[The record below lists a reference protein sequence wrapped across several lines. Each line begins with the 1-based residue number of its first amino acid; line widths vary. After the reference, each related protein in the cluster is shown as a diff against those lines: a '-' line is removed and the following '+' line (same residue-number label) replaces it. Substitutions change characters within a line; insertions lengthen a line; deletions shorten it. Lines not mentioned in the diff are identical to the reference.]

1 MDTYNVLFYAKKVK
15 NNPGSSVIYLRITI
29 SGKRTEISI
38 GQMIKTSQW
47 SIKSG
52 KVSGNSPNVKQL
64 NSFLEGI
71 RSKLFKCYNNL
82 FNEGKE
88 ITCET
93 LRNKYLGIEERKLTL
108 IEVFKDHNLKMKELI
123 GKEFSKGTWERY
135 ETSLRHTKAFMK
147 WKFNISDI
155 DVRHIDAAFVADY
168 EFYLRTV
175 RDCSNNS
182 AVKYIKNFQKIINIC
197 LNNEWISKNPFVGY
211 KSKIETVDVR
221 FLTELQLKN
230 IQSKKFI
237 SERLR
242 IVRDIFVFCCY
253 TGLAYI
259 DVKNLTKHKITRGI
273 DGGLWIKIKRTK
285 TKIEASIPLLSEALE
300 ILKRYENH
308 PKCVNEST
316 ALPVLSNQKT
326 NEYLKEIG
334 ALCEIDFD
342 ITFHTAR
349 HTFATTVTLNNG
361 VPLETV
367 SKMLGHTNIRM
378 TQHYAKIQDKKIG
391 EDMSVLKTL
400 LIKDKKLEKKIV

>member
-1 MDTYNVLFYAKKVK
+1 MQTYSLLFYPKKAK
-15 NNPGSSVIYLRITI
+15 NNSEMSTIYLRITI
-29 SGKRTEISI
+29 FGKRTEIST
-38 GQMIKTSQW
+38 GQQVKTSQW

-52 KVSGNSPNVKQL
+52 RVTGNTHKAQQL
-64 NSFLEGI
+64 NSLLESS
-71 RSKLFKCYNNL
+71 RAKLFECYNTL
-82 FNEGKE
+82 LNEGRE
-88 ITCET
+88 ITCEN
-93 LRNKYLGIEERKLTL
+93 LRNKYLGIEERKVTL

-123 GKEFSKGTWERY
+123 GKEFSRGTWERY
-135 ETSLRHTKAFMK
+135 ETSLRHTQAFMK
-147 WKFNISDI
+147 WKFKISDI
-155 DVRHIDAAFVADY
+155 DVRHINPGFVADY

-197 LNNEWISKNPFVGY
+197 LDNEWMSKNPFTNY
-211 KSKIETVDVR
+211 KSKIIKVDVR
-221 FLTELQLKN
+221 FLTDLELERLRN
-230 IQSKKFI
+230 KKFI

-259 DVKNLTKHKITRGI
+259 DIKNLTNYKIIRGI

-285 TKIEASIPLLSEALE
+285 TKVEASIPILAEAQAILE
-300 ILKRYENH
+300 RYEGY
-308 PKCVNEST
+308 PKCINENT
-316 ALPVLSNQKT
+316 VLPVLSNQKM

-334 ALCEIDFD
+334 DLCEIDFD

-349 HTFATTVTLNNG
+349 HTFATTITLNNG

-391 EDMSVLKTL
+391 TDMSLLKNIL
-400 LIKDKKLEKKIV
+400 CKNKKAR

>member
-1 MDTYNVLFYAKKVK
+1 MST
-15 NNPGSSVIYLRITI
+15 IYLRITI
-29 SGKRTEISI
+29 FGKRTEIST

-47 SIKSG
+47 SIKLG
-52 KVSGNSPNVKQL
+52 KVTGNTPKAQQL
-64 NSFLEGI
+64 NSLLESS
-71 RSKLFKCYNNL
+71 RAKLFECYNIL
-82 FNEGKE
+82 FNEGRE
-88 ITCET
+88 ITCEN
-93 LRNKYLGIEERKLTL
+93 LRNKYLGIEERKVTL
-108 IEVFKDHNLKMKELI
+108 IEVFKDHNSKMKELI

-135 ETSLRHTKAFMK
+135 ETSLRHTQAFMK
-147 WKFNISDI
+147 WKYNITDI
-155 DVRHIDAAFVADY
+155 DVRHINSGFVADY

-197 LNNEWISKNPFVGY
+197 INNEWMNKSPFTGY

-221 FLTELQLKN
+221 FLTDLQLKK
-230 IQSKKFI
+230 IRSKKFI
-237 SERLR
+237 SERLG

-259 DVKNLTKHKITRGI
+259 DVKNLTKHKIARGI
-273 DGGLWIKIKRTK
+273 DGGLWIKTKRAK
-285 TKIEASIPLLSEALE
+285 TRIEASIPLLTEAQE
-300 ILKRYENH
+300 ILNKYENH
-308 PKCVNEST
+308 PKCVNENT
-316 ALPVLSNQKT
+316 VLPVLSNQKT

-378 TQHYAKIQDKKIG
+378 TQHYAKILDKKIG
-391 EDMSVLKTL
+391 EDMSVLKNTL
-400 LIKDKKLEKKIV
+400 TKLKK